1 MAGYST
7 GALGTKCQPR
17 HWAEPGLMGDH
28 HFEWPADGSGAI
40 LQQHSVA
47 KLDVLREYLIAYF
60 QTLVTAPGQEEVRL
74 TLVDG
79 FAGGGVFR
87 HANTKERI
95 LGSPLVFLKAS
106 EQAQGIINAQ
116 RSKPV
121 HFHIAYIF
129 VEKDRD
135 AIASLRITLKAEG
148 YGHRIG
154 QDIQIVQST
163 FEAKSEAIIA
173 AIKERSPYAGRC
185 VISLDQ
191 YGYKDVP
198 TSLIRNLLGQLPRA
212 EILLT
217 FAVDALINFASDK
230 PATQSMLTRLGIP
243 DVLRG
248 RTMAD
253 IKANER
259 DYRFFIQSC
268 LYQGLVEKCGAR
280 FYTVFFIKTSG
291 HGDYWLVHLSQHP
304 RARDV
309 MTQVHWN
316 HNNHFIHYGGA
327 GLDMFQ
333 ALGYVANRDENYT
346 RQPSLGFEFD
356 DHAHAASV
364 NALTEQLARKVHA
377 LDAVSF
383 GTLYSTTCNSTPADS
398 LRYRQAIEQL
408 VAHKEVEVVAPSG
421 GHRRKA
427 STIRDNDMIRPA
439 NQGNLLF
446 LR

>member
-1 MAGYST
+1 MSR
-7 GALGTKCQPR
+7 LPFK
-17 HWAEPGLMGDH
+17 
-28 HFEWPADGSGAI
+28 WPADGSGAM

-87 HANTKERI
+87 HADTKERI

-106 EQAQGIINAQ
+106 EQAQAIINAQ

-121 HFHIAYIF
+121 QFRIAYIF
-129 VEKDRD
+129 VEKDRN
-135 AIASLRITLKAEG
+135 AAASLLTTLKAEG
-148 YGHRIG
+148 YGARIG
-154 QDIQIVQST
+154 QDIQVVRST
-163 FEAKSEAIIA
+163 FEAQSQSIID
-173 AIKERSPYAGRC
+173 AIKDRSPQVGRS

-198 TSLIRNLLGQLPRA
+198 TGLIRRILTQLPRA

-230 PATQSMLTRLGIP
+230 PATHSILSRLGIP
-243 DVLRG
+243 DVLKG
-248 RTMAD
+248 RTIAD
-253 IKANER
+253 IKANESDFR
-259 DYRFFIQSC
+259 LLIQSS
-268 LYQGLVEKCGAR
+268 LYQDLVKNCGAR
-280 FYTVFFIKTSG
+280 FYTVFFIKTAG

-309 MTQVHWN
+309 MTQVHWE

-333 ALGYVANRDENYT
+333 VLGYAAHRDESYT
-346 RQPSLGFEFD
+346 GQSSFGFEFD
-356 DHAHAASV
+356 GHAHAASV
-364 NALTEQLARKVHA
+364 SALTEQLAQRVHA
-377 LDAVSF
+377 LDAVTF

-408 VAHKEVEVVAPSG
+408 VAHKELVVTAAAG
-421 GHRRKA
+421 GYRRKA
-427 STIRDNDMIRPA
+427 STIRDSDVIRRA
-439 NQGNLLF
+439 NQRNLLF
-446 LR
+446 VS

>member
-1 MAGYST
+1 MSR
-7 GALGTKCQPR
+7 LPFK
-17 HWAEPGLMGDH
+17 
-28 HFEWPADGSGAI
+28 WPTDGSGAI

-87 HANTKERI
+87 HADTKERV

-106 EQAQGIINAQ
+106 EQAQAIINAQ
-116 RSKPV
+116 RQKPV

-129 VEKDRD
+129 VEKDRN
-135 AIASLRITLKAEG
+135 AVASLLITLQAEG
-148 YGHRIG
+148 YGPRIA
-154 QDIQIVQST
+154 QDIQVVQST

-173 AIKERSPYAGRC
+173 AIKDRSPQAGRC

-198 TSLIRNLLGQLPRA
+198 TSLIRRLLTQLPRA

-217 FAVDALINFASDK
+217 FAVDALINFASDE
-230 PATQSMLTRLGIP
+230 PATHSMLSRLGVP
-243 DVLRG
+243 DVLQG

-259 DYRFFIQSC
+259 DYRLFIQSC
-268 LYQGLVEKCGAR
+268 LYRGLVEKCGAK
-280 FYTVFFIKTSG
+280 FYTVFFIKTAG

-309 MTQVHWN
+309 MTKVHWD

-333 ALGYVANRDENYT
+333 VLGYAAHRDESYT
-346 RQPSLGFEFD
+346 GQSSLGFEFD
-356 DHAHAASV
+356 DRAHAASV
-364 NALTEQLARKVHA
+364 STLTEQLVRKVHA
-377 LDAVSF
+377 LDAVPF

-398 LRYRQAIEQL
+398 LRYRLALEQL
-408 VAHKEVEVVAPSG
+408 VALKEVVVMDPSG
-421 GHRRKA
+421 GYRRKA
-427 STIRDNDMIRPA
+427 SSIRDGDMIRLA
-439 NQGNLLF
+439 RQGSF
-446 LR
+446 VFPC